1 MKLAAIY
8 NVWDGDELLEGSIKQ
23 IREHV
28 DEIVVVYQ
36 TTSNHGEHYSP
47 KIPFRHIS
55 TWQYFTPCLHD
66 SPMKNEIAK
75 RQIGIRCAQAMDCTH
90 FILMD
95 CDEYY
100 DSDQFAAAKQRV
112 EVLNLTAT
120 VVKLKTYY
128 KLPTYQVDGFDTYF
142 VPFIC
147 KIYPGIKCGNFREFS
162 DKYYCDPTR
171 QVNTGDVSQL
181 HPQECFMHHY
191 SWIRKNIERKL
202 NNSSA
207 KINFKD
213 KIPALLEEYNKATIG
228 SEISWYEGRKL
239 VEVENLFNIDIEKE
253 KGSI

>member
-23 IREHV
+23 IRDHV
-28 DEIVVVYQ
+28 DVVIVVWQDV
-36 TTSNHGEHYSP
+36 SNHGEYYKPTLPIELIDRTWHFWDP
-47 KIPFRHIS
+47 KPS
-55 TWQYFTPCLHD
+55 
-66 SPMKNEIAK
+66 SPMISETHK
-75 RQIGIRCAQAMDCTH
+75 RQVGIRMAAAEGCTH

-100 DSDQFAAAKQRV
+100 EPEAFASAKALIQFRRP
-112 EVLNLTAT
+112 TST

-147 KIYPGIKCGNFREFS
+147 EITPNIKCGNFATFGF
-162 DKYYCDPTR
+162 YCDPTR
-171 QVNTGDVSQL
+171 QVNSGFASLIPEDV
-181 HPQECFMHHY
+181 CFMHHY
-191 SWIRKNIERKL
+191 SWIRRDIGRKL

-207 KINFKD
+207 KINFES

-239 VEVENLFNIDIEKE
+239 VEAKNLFNIQIETE
-253 KGSI
+253 ESNI